1 MAEAAEIESRPGD
14 EGSAARRVARV
25 YAEALLD
32 VADERGQADEVGR
45 ELSGIVTDVFGI
57 APGIEA
63 ALASPVV
70 KRTAK
75 APIIGQAFQGKVSDL
90 TFNFLNVLNAKDRL
104 TLIRHAAAAYR
115 DLLDQRSKR
124 VRVTVRSAV
133 PLTDAQTEHLRQAVG
148 HATGLEPV
156 VTAKIDPTVLGGMI
170 VQVGDQ
176 VFDSSVRTRIETIR
190 NHLLA
195 RSSNEIQA
203 GRDRFSTAG

>member
-1 MAEAAEIESRPGD
+1 MAEVHQSESRAGD

-32 VADERGQADEVGR
+32 VADERGQADEIGQ
-45 ELSGIVTDVFGI
+45 ELSGIVSDVFGKS
-57 APGIEA
+57 PEVEA
-63 ALASPVV
+63 ALASPVT
-70 KRTAK
+70 KRSAK
-75 APIIGQAFQGKVSDL
+75 APVIEQAFQGKVSDL

-104 TLIRHAAAAYR
+104 VLIRHAAAAYH
-115 DLLDQRSKR
+115 DLLDQRAKR

-133 PLTDAQTEHLRQAVG
+133 PLTDGQTEHLRQAVG
-148 HATGLEPV
+148 HATGLEPI

-176 VFDSSVRTRIETIR
+176 VFDSSVRTRIDNIR
-190 NHLLA
+190 KHLLA
-195 RSSNEIQA
+195 RTNNEIQA